1 MMLRV
6 LASAAMCSCFRSRAR
21 HFTALALSIFFV
33 AAPLRAFAQVPERL
47 TDDQFW
53 KLSQDSSE
61 EDGVF
66 RSDNLLSNETTYQW
80 ILPRLVETA
89 KPGRVYMGVGPEQN
103 FTYMAALRPTIAFIV
118 DIRHGNLDVHLL
130 YKAVFELSKDRA
142 DFVSRLFSRQ
152 RPDGLTA
159 QTSIAEIFA
168 AVDQTES
175 TPAIYNDNLKAIEDR
190 LTNAHHF
197 PLSPGDHDGIAW
209 ALSNYSHFGPAISYN
224 SSLSNA
230 VPPAIVGATATGP
243 RFGNQFVTYE
253 SLMLSEDGRGGSRS
267 FLAREEDFQFL
278 KDLETRNKV
287 IPVVGDFGGTK
298 AIRAVAAYL
307 KSVDG
312 TVSAFYLSNVEQF
325 LVQGG
330 TYVDFCRS
338 VSMLPTD
345 EASTFIRSGRGGPY
359 TVTSTGRG
367 VQDSSFALMQPELSQ
382 CPAAPEQK

>member
-1 MMLRV
+1 MSTCVRP
-6 LASAAMCSCFRSRAR
+6 RA
-21 HFTALALSIFFV
+21 HHLTTFALSIFFI
-33 AAPLRAFAQVPERL
+33 AAPQRAFAQVPERL

-53 KLSQDSSE
+53 KLSRDSSE

-80 ILPRLVETA
+80 ILPRLAETA
-89 KPGRVYMGVGPEQN
+89 KPGRVYIGVGPEQN
-103 FTYMAALRPTIAFIV
+103 FTYMTALRPTMAFIV

-130 YKAVFELSKDRA
+130 YKAIFELSKDRA
-142 DFVSRLFSRQ
+142 DFVSRLFSRK

-159 QTSIAEIFA
+159 QSPIAEIFA
-168 AVDQTES
+168 AVDRAES
-175 TPAIYNDNLKAIEDR
+175 TTASYNDNLKAIEDR
-190 LTNAHHF
+190 LTNVHHF
-197 PLSPGDHDGIAW
+197 PLSPGDHEGIAW

-230 VPPAIVGATATGP
+230 VPPAVVGATGTGP

-253 SLMLSEDGRGGSRS
+253 SLMLSDDGRGGHRS
-267 FLAREEDFQFL
+267 FLASEENFQFL
-278 KDLETRNKV
+278 KELEVRNKV

-298 AIRAVAAYL
+298 AVLAVAAYL
-307 KSVDG
+307 KSING

-325 LVQGG
+325 LVPGG
-330 TYVDFCRS
+330 TYVNFCRS

-359 TVTSTGRG
+359 TVTSAGTG
-367 VQDSSFALMQPELSQ
+367 VQNSSFAPMQPELSH
-382 CPAAPEQK
+382 CPTAPEQK